1 MGLKSFT
8 AGALAAAVIVPSSF
22 ALAQTGSTPS
32 TAAPRDAV
40 PTEPREAAPAAT
52 EVETADARPAQVRPA
67 SEPEQRPERPAR
79 FEQLRLACRGIDRG
93 EHQAIVCKW
102 SQARHPDFAAY
113 RLWRSDREQR
123 GVVFRTDDVEQT
135 RYLDTDVRT
144 GVVYVYKVEAIN
156 RAGETIGASDPVRAM
171 VREREAEE
179 LRLACEGVASE
190 RSGIACR
197 WTPSKHPD
205 FAGYVLWRGGDGER
219 TKVFTSRDREATR
232 AFDGDVD
239 PGQTYIY
246 RLHVL
251 DADGNVIGHSNPA
264 RAGVPAGTADVEP
277 TR

>member
-22 ALAQTGSTPS
+22 AVAQTGSTNE
-32 TAAPRDAV
+32 PRDVAQAGS
-40 PTEPREAAPAAT
+40 RDAAPAVT
-52 EVETADARPAQVRPA
+52 EVETADARPARVRPA
-67 SEPEQRPERPAR
+67 SEPEQRPERV
-79 FEQLRLACRGIDRG
+79 EQLRLACRGIDRG
-93 EHQAIVCKW
+93 EHQAIECKW

-123 GVVFRTDDVEQT
+123 GVVFRTNDVEQT
-135 RYLDTDVRT
+135 RYLDTDVRI

-171 VREREAEE
+171 VRERETEE
-179 LRLACEGVASE
+179 LRLACEGVAGE

-264 RAGVPAGTADVEP
+264 RAGVPAADVAP